1 MRAQLSDH
9 FTYRKLFR
17 YVMPSVIT
25 MIFTSIYNIVDGFFI
40 SNFAGKTAFAA
51 VNLIMPLLMLLS
63 TFGFMFGTGG
73 SAIVARLLG
82 EKRRK
87 EADQAFSLLVW
98 SILAVGTVLMLI
110 GQIFLPAIARRM
122 GADDAMYDTCI
133 IYARINLCSTPF
145 FTLQVAFQSF
155 CNAAEKP
162 RLGLVLT
169 VFTGVANMILDGLF
183 VGVFS
188 WGAPGAAL
196 ATTICECLGGI
207 LPLIYFARR
216 NTSLLRLLPPGRVR
230 FHLKLLL
237 EACGNGS
244 SEFLT
249 MMSRSMINILYNWQL
264 MRFIGRDGVAAFG
277 AILYLGFIFSAVFMG
292 YSLGS
297 SAIVSY
303 NYGAQN
309 HPELRNIFRKSMAV
323 LAGASLSMFGL
334 AQILAYPMCRFY
346 AGYDPGLFRLMIHA
360 FRVYAF
366 VYLLTGW
373 NGFGS
378 AFFTALGNGRV
389 SAIISF
395 LRTLVFQIAAVLLLP
410 ALLGAEGIWNANTAA
425 EVLSLTVTAFFLV
438 RYRHVYHYVQK

>member
-1 MRAQLSDH
+1 
-9 FTYRKLFR
+9 
-17 YVMPSVIT
+17 
-25 MIFTSIYNIVDGFFI
+25 
-40 SNFAGKTAFAA
+40 
-51 VNLIMPLLMLLS
+51 
-63 TFGFMFGTGG
+63 
-73 SAIVARLLG
+73 
-82 EKRRK
+82 
-87 EADQAFSLLVW
+87 
-98 SILAVGTVLMLI
+98 
-110 GQIFLPAIARRM
+110 
-122 GADDAMYDTCI
+122 MYDTCI

-169 VFTGVANMILDGLF
+169 VFTGVANMILDRLF

-188 WGAPGAAL
+188 WGARGGAAL

>member
-1 MRAQLSDH
+1 MVYNCSMRVYFSGISGTGIGPLAELAKDAGYDVIGSDLARGAIASEIDKRDIDVFYGQQDGKFLQKKYDEAEIDWFVYTSALPADH
-9 FTYRKLFR
+9 PELLLAKKLGLKISKRDEFLEHL
-17 YVMPSVIT
+17 VKEQGLK
-25 MIFTSIYNIVDGFFI
+25 MIAVAGTH
-40 SNFAGKTAFAA
+40 GKTTTTSMASH
-51 VNLIMPLLMLLS
+51 VLLKA
-63 TFGFMFGTGG
+63 G
-73 SAIVARLLG
+73 
-82 EKRRK
+82 
-87 EADQAFSLLVW
+87 
-98 SILAVGTVLMLI
+98 
-110 GQIFLPAIARRM
+110 
-122 GADDAMYDTCI
+122 YD
-133 IYARINLCSTPF
+133 P
-145 FTLQVAFQSF
+145 
-155 CNAAEKP
+155 
-162 RLGLVLT
+162 
-169 VFTGVANMILDGLF
+169 
-183 VGVFS
+183 
-188 WGAPGAAL
+188 
-196 ATTICECLGGI
+196 TISVGGI

-249 MMSRSMINILYNWQL
+249 MMFRSMINILYNWQL

-378 AFFTALGNGRV
+378 AFFTALGNGWV

>member
-1 MRAQLSDH
+1 MSFYRDCFILS
-9 FTYRKLFR
+9 
-17 YVMPSVIT
+17 IT

-82 EKRRK
+82 EKKRK

-98 SILAVGTVLMLI
+98 SILAAGTVLMLI

-188 WGAPGAAL
+188 WGARGRRW
-196 ATTICECLGGI
+196 
-207 LPLIYFARR
+207 LP
-216 NTSLLRLLPPGRVR
+216 
-230 FHLKLLL
+230 
-237 EACGNGS
+237 
-244 SEFLT
+244 
-249 MMSRSMINILYNWQL
+249 RSAN
-264 MRFIGRDGVAAFG
+264 VSAAFC
-277 AILYLGFIFSAVFMG
+277 L
-292 YSLGS
+292 
-297 SAIVSY
+297 
-303 NYGAQN
+303 
-309 HPELRNIFRKSMAV
+309 
-323 LAGASLSMFGL
+323 
-334 AQILAYPMCRFY
+334 
-346 AGYDPGLFRLMIHA
+346 
-360 FRVYAF
+360 
-366 VYLLTGW
+366 
-373 NGFGS
+373 
-378 AFFTALGNGRV
+378 
-389 SAIISF
+389 
-395 LRTLVFQIAAVLLLP
+395 
-410 ALLGAEGIWNANTAA
+410 
-425 EVLSLTVTAFFLV
+425 
-438 RYRHVYHYVQK
+438 